1 MIFWKTEENKY
12 HLKIDDD
19 TLLEKVKYVKKRDL
33 VQLATIRGL
42 VLNETSLD
50 YILDSLFKDTHKKK
64 LINLKDELYRNIKK
78 RKYDEIRNEMKKI
91 RRIKSSN
98 LVKKEKISWKEL
110 NEVKQLSDL
119 PLKNLIKLAQL
130 RNIEAA
136 GLNRSELFY
145 SLLRTQN
152 HHKEK
157 QYLSLL
163 QANPKNVIIELAML
177 LNKSD
182 RDSFRKRL
190 K

>member
-50 YILDSLFKDTHKKK
+50 YILNSLFKDTHKKK

-78 RKYDEIRNEMKKI
+78 RKYDEIINEMKKI

-98 LVKKEKISWKEL
+98 LVKKEKIS
-110 NEVKQLSDL
+110 
-119 PLKNLIKLAQL
+119 
-130 RNIEAA
+130 
-136 GLNRSELFY
+136 
-145 SLLRTQN
+145 
-152 HHKEK
+152 
-157 QYLSLL
+157 
-163 QANPKNVIIELAML
+163 
-177 LNKSD
+177 
-182 RDSFRKRL
+182 
-190 K
+190 

>member
-64 LINLKDELYRNIKK
+64 LINLKDKLYRNIKK
-78 RKYDEIRNEMKKI
+78 RKYDEIINEMKKI

-98 LVKKEKISWKEL
+98 LVKKEKIS
-110 NEVKQLSDL
+110 
-119 PLKNLIKLAQL
+119 
-130 RNIEAA
+130 
-136 GLNRSELFY
+136 
-145 SLLRTQN
+145 
-152 HHKEK
+152 
-157 QYLSLL
+157 
-163 QANPKNVIIELAML
+163 
-177 LNKSD
+177 
-182 RDSFRKRL
+182 
-190 K
+190 